1 MTKRHIATLLTPAW
15 GQTTSYIHVA
25 TQMLNK
31 DPDVVI
37 TIVQHNV
44 MVAQM
49 ETELAS
55 DGRTYDKA
63 RLRTIG
69 VGPKKFV
76 LSCFI
81 WVGNSLPFDSLVW
94 RSDIKRGPTNSPPG
108 GWILSANPPRKAL
121 KDGPRHTRRAHQA
134 SPWFRLQDPSVWS
147 TGAVSLPAYLSEPD
161 VLAIAEEIY
170 ADEAK
175 RGGRSLN
182 DILQQVVMASNGT
195 DKLSGA
201 VVKFPGGLEM
211 YDHEC
216 HPYAAGPALLM
227 GAAVADAQKLAKSV
241 DGFIATTSS
250 CIEPTGVPYCRELY
264 EKRGQELFTI
274 GMQAH
279 PCCWDTDVRV
289 TPSDE
294 RVRSFLDSAV
304 SPHGKRSVV
313 YISFGSIYFPVATR
327 QHVETLVTTLLDL
340 KKPFPFIF
348 ALGSKV
354 ASLPQDL
361 IERVNA
367 SGKGLICNFW
377 VEQRAILQH
386 GAVGWFLT
394 HGGWNSLS
402 ESLTQGIPLII
413 WPASGEQTLNAAFFS
428 TGPNAVAIELL
439 QIRTGAQ
446 IGPSLYSDAEI
457 TGTLEDA
464 SEEFKETFAAARGA
478 MGEILRGNAA
488 KMASDLKIAQTGEAS
503 EEIVRLANV

>member
-1 MTKRHIATLLTPAW
+1 KQVLGSDCKTLL
-15 GQTTSYIHVA
+15 
-25 TQMLNK
+25 
-31 DPDVVI
+31 
-37 TIVQHNV
+37 
-44 MVAQM
+44 
-49 ETELAS
+49 
-55 DGRTYDKA
+55 
-63 RLRTIG
+63 
-69 VGPKKFV
+69 F
-76 LSCFI
+76 
-81 WVGNSLPFDSLVW
+81 
-94 RSDIKRGPTNSPPG
+94 
-108 GWILSANPPRKAL
+108 
-121 KDGPRHTRRAHQA
+121 
-134 SPWFRLQDPSVWS
+134 WS

-161 VLAIAEEIY
+161 FSAIADEIY
-170 ADEAK
+170 ADQAK
-175 RGGRSLN
+175 RAGRSLN
-182 DILQQVVMASNGT
+182 EILQQVVMASNGT

-264 EKRGQELFTI
+264 AKRGQELFTI

-279 PCCWDTDVRV
+279 PCCWDNDVRV

-294 RVRSFLDSAV
+294 RVRSFLDSTV
-304 SPHGKRSVV
+304 SQHGKKSVL

-327 QHVETLVTTLLDL
+327 QHVEALVTTLLDL
-340 KKPFPFIF
+340 EKPFPFIF

-354 ASLPQDL
+354 ASLPLDL

-402 ESLTQGIPLII
+402 ESLTQGIPLIV
-413 WPASGEQTLNAAFFS
+413 WPASGEQALNAAFFS
-428 TGPNAVAIELL
+428 TGPNPVAIELF

-446 IGPSLYSDAEI
+446 IGPSLHSDAEI
-457 TGTLEDA
+457 TGMLEDA

-478 MGEILRGNAA
+478 RGEILRGNAA
-488 KMASDLKIAQTGEAS
+488 KMASALKIAHTGEAS
-503 EEIVRLANV
+503 EEIVRLA